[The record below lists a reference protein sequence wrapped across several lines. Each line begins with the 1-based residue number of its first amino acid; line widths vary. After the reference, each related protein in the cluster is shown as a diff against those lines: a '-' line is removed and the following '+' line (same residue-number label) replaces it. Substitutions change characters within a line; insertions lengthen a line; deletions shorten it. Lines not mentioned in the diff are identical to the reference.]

1 MPLKIIGMHYKSNII
16 FSFAADSE
24 RVRLTEQ
31 EEKAPDY
38 IHASFLDVSGEWKS
52 LKNWR
57 IHCWLLT
64 NYLDSVVARDSI

>member
-1 MPLKIIGMHYKSNII
+1 MKSMPLKIIGMHYKSNVI

-38 IHASFLDVSGEWKS
+38 IHASFLDVSGE
-52 LKNWR
+52 
-57 IHCWLLT
+57 
-64 NYLDSVVARDSI
+64 